1 MKNFTLIAF
10 MALLFTAQNL
20 SAQYAIYTEGYGSG
34 ITFAEFGGSTNSIT
48 EDATT
53 AHTGTKSLKIAVPAA
68 GYTGGALKAAAPVNL
83 STYNAVSFWVKASAA
98 KTLNV
103 AGLGNNATTTVYSS
117 EYNNISVTTTW
128 TKVVIPIPNPAKFTA
143 EDGLFHFAEGGDEG
157 AYSLW
162 FDDIQ
167 YETTTVATPTAAMAT
182 ETISK
187 FVGDS
192 FSPNGTV
199 CTFGG
204 ITFNISK
211 AYFNY
216 TSSNTGAATMSALG
230 VGSAVGAGSSNI
242 TAMLG
247 AVAVSGTLTVNVSAA
262 ASGPTVAAPTPPS
275 RTASDVISLFSD
287 AYTQTSTTIDWNPN
301 WGQSTVVTDVMVAG
315 NATKKYANLN
325 YQGVAFTPALN
336 VSSMTHLHIDVW
348 TPNCTAFEVYLIN
361 PGPVEQP
368 VVLTPTLSGWNS
380 FDIPLSSYTTIA
392 LNNVFQ
398 FKFVGTP
405 FGSSTVYF
413 DNVYFYKTSAVTM
426 PTVAAPTP
434 PARAAADVI
443 SMFSNAY
450 TNLAG
455 TNWNPSWGQSTVYTE
470 VQIAGN
476 DTKKYTN
483 LNYQGAEPA
492 ATINA
497 TAMTNLHVDVW
508 TATTSNFRVK
518 LVDFG
523 ANGTYQGG
531 DDTEH
536 ELSFDP
542 TGGSWVSLDIPLANF
557 TGMTARAHV
566 AQFIIS
572 STSTGPTFWV
582 DNIYFWK
589 NPTIPVELTFL
600 KAKNANNTTILNWQ
614 TASER
619 DNQGF
624 TIERSTNGT
633 TYNAIGQV
641 KGNGSTNTAHDYT
654 FTDNTP
660 SVNTNYY
667 RLRQTDFNGKETLSP
682 VVSVIFGKNG
692 LVVKSNLVHNTLDVT
707 VGEES
712 PSAIGIYNLSGQQ
725 VYTGKVQGTQRIDV
739 SGLAAGLYIIRTQAG
754 EVSRFVKE

>member
-1 MKNFTLIAF
+1 MKFFTPVAF

-20 SAQYAIYTEGYGSG
+20 TAQYAIYTEGYGAG
-34 ITFAEFGGSTNSIT
+34 ITFSGFGYSTNNIT
-48 EDATT
+48 EDETT
-53 AHTGTKSLKIAVPAA
+53 AHTGTKSLKIDVPAT
-68 GYTGGALKAAAPVNL
+68 GYTGGALKAAAPTNL
-83 STYNAVSFWVKASAA
+83 SSYNAVSFWIKASEA

-117 EYNNISVTTTW
+117 EYNNIPITTTW
-128 TKVVIPIPNPAKFTA
+128 TKIVIPIPNPAKLSA
-143 EDGLFHFAEGGDEG
+143 EDGLFHFAEGSEEG
-157 AYSLW
+157 AYTLW
-162 FDDIQ
+162 LDDIQ
-167 YETTTVATPTAAMAT
+167 YETTTVGTPTAAMAT
-182 ETISK
+182 ETITK
-187 FVGDS
+187 FIGDS

-204 ITFNISK
+204 TTFNIGK

-216 TSSNTGAATMSALG
+216 TSSNTGVATISALG

-262 ASGPTVAAPTPPS
+262 ASGPTVAAPTPPA
-275 RTASDVISLFSD
+275 RTAADVISLFSE
-287 AYTQTSTTIDWNPN
+287 AYTATSTTIDWNPN
-301 WGQSTVVTDVMVAG
+301 WGQSTVVTDVMIAG

-325 YQGVAFTPALN
+325 YQGVAFTPAMD
-336 VSSMTHLHIDVW
+336 VSAMTHLHIDVW

-368 VVLTPTLSGWNS
+368 VVLNPTLSGWNS
-380 FDIPLSSYTTIA
+380 FDIPLSAYTTIA

-413 DNVYFYKTSAVTM
+413 DNVYFYKTSAPTM

-434 PARAAADVI
+434 PTRAAADVI
-443 SMFSNAY
+443 SLFSNAY
-450 TNLAG
+450 TDLAG
-455 TNWNPSWGQSTVYTE
+455 TNWNPYWWQSTVYSE

-476 DTKKYTN
+476 DTKKYAN
-483 LNYQGAEPA
+483 LNYQGTEPA
-492 ATINA
+492 TPIDAT
-497 TAMTNLHVDVW
+497 TMTYIHLDVW
-508 TATTSNFRVK
+508 TATTSNFKVK

-523 ANGTYQGG
+523 ANGIYQGG

-536 ELSFDP
+536 ELSFNP
-542 TGGSWVSLDIPLANF
+542 TGGSWVSLDIPLADF
-557 TGMTARAHV
+557 TNMTARAHV

-572 STSTGPTFWV
+572 SSSPGQTFWM

-589 NPTIPVELTFL
+589 SPTVPVELTSF
-600 KAKNANNTTILNWQ
+600 KAKTNNNTTVLTWQ

-624 TIERSTNGT
+624 TIERSTNGA

-641 KGNGSTNTAHDYT
+641 KGNGTTSAAHDYT

-682 VVSVIFGKNG
+682 VVSVVFGKNG
-692 LVVKSNLVHNTLDVT
+692 LVVKSNLVQSTLDVT

-712 PSAIGIYNLSGQQ
+712 PSTIGIYNLSGQQ
-725 VYTGKVQGTQRIDV
+725 VYSGKVQGTQRIDV
-739 SGLAAGLYIIRTQAG
+739 SGLATGLYIIRTQTG